1 MAAGED
7 AGALVAAA
15 QPAQPADRT
24 ILRGIVWGSLFVL
37 AAKFAGAGKEMVVA
51 WRFGVGSEI
60 DAYLFV
66 FNWAT
71 WPLAVWF
78 AAVSAVV
85 VPLFAQLRA
94 ERPATELLQMKRELF
109 GGSLLLG
116 LLLGGAMVLL
126 LHRLVSLP
134 QLGLPVETAAFAST
148 IATPM
153 AGLALLGVPICLL
166 SAWMI
171 ADQRYANTLFEG
183 VPAFTI
189 ALLLS
194 TAAVAGLGGLVLAT
208 LVGFGL
214 HLIAL
219 LVALG
224 TQRSLALP
232 RLSLR
237 SPHWAGLYRGIG
249 IALAAN
255 ALLAAVVLIDQW
267 FAAGLP
273 AGSVATLGYANRV
286 LALVIGIGV
295 TAVARATLP
304 VFSATRFDQGN
315 ALWRVACRWA
325 ALLLLAGVGAAATGW
340 WATEGIVGLL
350 YERGAFGAQDTQAV
364 AHVLRHGLLQLPFY
378 FGAVVLQSMFSAQAW
393 YGALLLASA
402 AGMAVKLIASAW
414 LIDSHGLIGLQWS
427 TAAMFAAQGLVLFIV
442 GRTHARTTAT

>member
-1 MAAGED
+1 MAVDKD
-7 AGALVAAA
+7 ARTLAAA
-15 QPAQPADRT
+15 APSPRPTDRT
-24 ILRGIVWGSLFVL
+24 IVRGIVWGTLFVL
-37 AAKFAGAGKEMVVA
+37 AAKFAGALKEMVVA
-51 WRFGVGSEI
+51 WRFGIGSEI

-85 VPLFAQLRA
+85 VPLFAKLRA
-94 ERPATELLQMKRELF
+94 ERPAAELMQMQRELF

-116 LLLGGAMVLL
+116 LLLGGAVAVLL
-126 LHRLVSLP
+126 HALVAMP
-134 QLGLPVETAAFAST
+134 QLGLPDSTAAQAAA

-153 AGLALLGVPICLL
+153 AGLAALGVPICLL

-171 ADQRYANTLFEG
+171 AEQRYANTMFEG
-183 VPAFTI
+183 VPALTI

-194 TAAVAGLGGLVLAT
+194 TGLVVGLDGLVLAT
-208 LVGFGL
+208 LAGFAL

-224 TQRSLALP
+224 SRGALAGP
-232 RLSLR
+232 RLLLR

-249 IALAAN
+249 VALATN
-255 ALLAAVVLIDQW
+255 ALLAAVVPIDQW

-273 AGSVATLGYANRV
+273 SGSVATFGYANRV

-304 VFSATRFDQGN
+304 VFSATRFALGD

-325 ALLLLAGVGAAATGW
+325 ALLLLAGIVAAVVGW
-340 WATEGIVGLL
+340 WSAEGVVTLL
-350 YERGAFGAQDTQAV
+350 YERGAFGQQDSQAV
-364 AHVLRHGLLQLPFY
+364 SLVLRHGLLQLPFY

-402 AGMAVKLIASAW
+402 IGMTVKLLASAW
-414 LIDSHGLIGLQWS
+414 LIDTHGLLGLQWS
-427 TAAMFAAQGLVLFIV
+427 TAAMFAAQGSVLLAL
-442 GRTHARTTAT
+442 GMRHSRAAAL

>member
-7 AGALVAAA
+7 VGALTAAA
-15 QPAQPADRT
+15 GSAQPADRT
-24 ILRGIVWGSLFVL
+24 ILRGIVWGTLFVL
-37 AAKFAGAGKEMVVA
+37 AAKFAGALKEMVVA

-94 ERPATELLQMKRELF
+94 ERPAAELLQLKRELF
-109 GGSLLLG
+109 GGALLLG
-116 LLLGGAMVLL
+116 LLLSGAMAML
-126 LHRLVSLP
+126 LHGLVAAP
-134 QLGLPVETAAFAST
+134 QLGLPAETAAQAAA

-153 AGLALLGVPICLL
+153 AGLVALGVPICLL

-194 TAAVAGLGGLVLAT
+194 SAVVAGLDGLVLAT
-208 LVGFGL
+208 LVGFAL

-219 LVALG
+219 LIALG
-224 TQRSLALP
+224 RRRSLALP
-232 RLSLR
+232 SLSLR

-249 IALAAN
+249 IALAAH

-304 VFSATRFDQGN
+304 VFSAARFDQGD
-315 ALWRVACRWA
+315 ALWRVTCRWA
-325 ALLLLAGVGAAATGW
+325 AWLLLAGVGAVAVGW
-340 WATEGIVGLL
+340 WGAEGVVILL
-350 YERGAFGAQDTQAV
+350 YERGAFGQQDSQAV
-364 AHVLRHGLLQLPFY
+364 SLVLRHGLLQLPCY

-402 AGMAVKLIASAW
+402 VGMAVKLVASAW
-414 LIDSHGLIGLQWS
+414 LINSYGLLGLQWS
-427 TAAMFAAQGLVLFIV
+427 TAAMFAAQGLVLV
-442 GRTHARTTAT
+442 ALGSRRR